1 MNRKFLIII
10 LALLAI
16 LLCSCGQKQE
26 QRPER
31 KPLQTLPERI
41 TESELDNGK
50 METGTIPGEYIYASA
65 NFKLIK
71 YHIPS
76 GTATWVC
83 QDPFCEH
90 DLNCQF
96 KLSDSR
102 YAVIGNALYYV
113 TEIDGQC
120 RLRSYDGADM
130 KIEEI
135 RISNGIL
142 SRLFSYNYYLYF
154 SESEVENHNIINTVI
169 YRWDTQSGAL
179 DVIDC
184 GDSYAKINK
193 IEAGRIVWE
202 RGDEYFST
210 DLSGEDEREYSEMRQ
225 REWGNYVYKWDVAPD
240 GDVARLYRKNLSTG
254 EEALIAQDVFR
265 LYFYGDK
272 IIYFKRLDDPRVVTT
287 EAGKSIKD
295 EWGGNVYVMNSD
307 GSNKHRICHVED
319 FYYAGM
325 SASRN
330 NELVCGDWVGM
341 LSQNYYVDEYGQVKY
356 WVADMLVVNVVT
368 GEYKFIKY
376 NPYE

>member
-1 MNRKFLIII
+1 MKRKFLLITLAVLIIF
-10 LALLAI
+10 
-16 LLCSCGQKQE
+16 LCSCEQKQP
-26 QRPER
+26 RPER
-31 KPLQTLPERI
+31 PTFEKITSSEPEYGEI
-41 TESELDNGK
+41 
-50 METGTIPGEYIYASA
+50 ETGTIPGDYIYASA

-184 GDSYAKINK
+184 GDSYAKIDK

-225 REWGNYVYKWDVAPD
+225 REWGNYVYKWDVAP
-240 GDVARLYRKNLSTG
+240 GGGVARLFRKNLSTG

-272 IIYFKRLDDPRVVTT
+272 IIYFKRLDEPRVVTT

-307 GSNKHRICHVED
+307 GSDAHLLCHVED
-319 FYYAGM
+319 FYYGSMPPIA
-325 SASRN
+325 
-330 NELVCGDWVGM
+330 CGDWVGII
-341 LSQNYYVDEYGQVKY
+341 SQNYYPDENTWGGAGYCLT
-356 WVADMLVVNVVT
+356 DMLIVNVVT
-368 GEYKFIKY
+368 DEYKLIKF
-376 NPYE
+376 NSYE

>member
-1 MNRKFLIII
+1 MKRKFLLI
-10 LALLAI
+10 ALSLFCI
-16 LLCSCGQKQE
+16 LLCSCQQEQE
-26 QRPER
+26 QRPR
-31 KPLQTLPERI
+31 PPKPLPEK
-41 TESELDNGK
+41 TTSSEPNNGE
-50 METGTIPGEYIYASA
+50 METGNIGGDYIYYMES
-65 NFKLIK
+65 LVLLK

-76 GTATWVC
+76 GTATTVC
-83 QDPFCEH
+83 QDPFCSHGLHTE
-90 DLNCQF
+90 CPF
-96 KLSDSR
+96 AVTFSG
-102 YAVIGNALYYV
+102 YAAMGNLLYY
-113 TEIDGQC
+113 TKEIDGQW
-120 RLRSYDGADM
+120 RLRSYDGDSM
-130 KIEEI
+130 QIQEL
-135 RISNGIL
+135 RVSNGVIHH
-142 SRLFSYNYYLYF
+142 LFTYNYYLYF
-154 SESEVENHNIINTVI
+154 SESKRGGLTDTVI
-169 YRWDTQSGAL
+169 YRLDTQSGAL

-184 GDSYAKINK
+184 DYPYAAIYK

-202 RGDEYFST
+202 KGDEYFST

-225 REWGNYVYKWDVAPD
+225 REWGNYVYKWDVAP
-240 GDVARLYRKNLSTG
+240 GGGVAKLYRKNLSTG

-272 IIYFKRLDDPRVVTT
+272 IIYFKRLDEPRVVTT

-341 LSQNYYVDEYGQVKY
+341 LSQNYYVDEYGQVKF

>member
-1 MNRKFLIII
+1 MTEGAIMKRKFLLITLAVLIIF
-10 LALLAI
+10 
-16 LLCSCGQKQE
+16 LCSCGQKQP
-26 QRPER
+26 RPER
-31 KPLQTLPERI
+31 PTFEKITSSEPEYGEI
-41 TESELDNGK
+41 
-50 METGTIPGEYIYASA
+50 ETGTIPGDYIYASA

-202 RGDEYFST
+202 KGDEYFST
-210 DLSGEDEREYSEMRQ
+210 DLSGEDEREYSKMRQ

-254 EEALIAQDVFR
+254 EEALIAQDVYR

-272 IIYFKRLDDPRVVTT
+272 IIYFKRLDEPRVVTT

-319 FYYAGM
+319 FYYGSMPPIA
-325 SASRN
+325 
-330 NELVCGDWVGM
+330 CGDWVGII
-341 LSQNYYVDEYGQVKY
+341 SQNYYQDENTWGG
-356 WVADMLVVNVVT
+356 AALCLTDMLLVNVVT
-368 GEYKFIKY
+368 DEYKLIKF
-376 NPYE
+376 NPCE